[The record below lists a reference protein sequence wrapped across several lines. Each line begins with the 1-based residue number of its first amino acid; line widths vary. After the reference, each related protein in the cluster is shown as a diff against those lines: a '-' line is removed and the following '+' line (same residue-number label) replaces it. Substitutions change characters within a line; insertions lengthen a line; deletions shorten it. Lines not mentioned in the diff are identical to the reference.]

1 MSHLCGIS
9 AWLCFEVLRNLCIIR
24 ISSLA
29 YSGFFLVKY
38 QLFYSFS
45 DNWLVIGLA
54 QPVSINMRH
63 NFKNSAIL
71 EKNINISR
79 VLLGKIDQLI
89 ELFRDIN
96 SLFLSTLLFHEFPH
110 DTESSLPV
118 SETWKTC
125 YAVFFSHTKNRQNT
139 TSHKIWKF
147 RNLWIFD
154 IKLFFSCHSLKNHIS
169 HFLFQKHEKRAT
181 LYC

>member
-9 AWLCFEVLRNLCIIR
+9 AWLCFEVLKNLCIIR
-24 ISSLA
+24 LSSLA
-29 YSGFFLVKY
+29 YSVFS

-54 QPVSINMRH
+54 QPVSNNLRH

-71 EKNINISR
+71 EKKINISR

-96 SLFLSTLLFHEFPH
+96 SLFLSTSLFHEFPH

-125 YAVFFSHTKNRQNT
+125 YAVFLVTQKKPV
-139 TSHKIWKF
+139 KIQ
-147 RNLWIFD
+147 RY
-154 IKLFFSCHSLKNHIS
+154 IKIQMIKKL
-169 HFLFQKHEKRAT
+169 
-181 LYC
+181 